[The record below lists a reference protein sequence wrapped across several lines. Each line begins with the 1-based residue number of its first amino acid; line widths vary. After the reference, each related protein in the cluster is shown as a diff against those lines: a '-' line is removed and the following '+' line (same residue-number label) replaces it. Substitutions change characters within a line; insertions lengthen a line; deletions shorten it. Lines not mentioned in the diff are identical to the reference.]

1 MRMIRVALVAL
12 VTLAGV
18 ALVGSVAAGSAAAAA
33 EPGVVAPVVSDAAAL
48 PYGVGVHPDVQLEE
62 RQGYNSEYIFGM
74 SRGLANSTMTP
85 ALKPVFFLFT
95 IPLDIAFLPFA
106 AIGGFF

>member
-1 MRMIRVALVAL
+1 MNTFRI
-12 VTLAGV
+12 
-18 ALVGSVAAGSAAAAA
+18 ALVGAALFWGVAAISAATAA
-33 EPGVVAPVVSDAAAL
+33 EPVPASPVFSDTAVEAA
-48 PYGVGVHPDVQLEE
+48 VQLEE
-62 RQGYNSEYIFGM
+62 RQGYNSDYIFGM

-85 ALKPVFFLFT
+85 ALKPLFFVFT